1 MWAGHTRLQ
10 NHVGIERMIE
20 NLNWNG
26 ATGWEV
32 STCLCI
38 TFVTFWRE
46 SLGRPDTHRPL
57 LTTRHRTRLWRTG
70 SSMAGRRELGR
81 RRAI

>member
-32 STCLCI
+32 SIL
-38 TFVTFWRE
+38 
-46 SLGRPDTHRPL
+46 SLWMLLPL
-57 LTTRHRTRLWRTG
+57 SGTSISAGLTLTRR
-70 SSMAGRRELGR
+70 S
-81 RRAI
+81 